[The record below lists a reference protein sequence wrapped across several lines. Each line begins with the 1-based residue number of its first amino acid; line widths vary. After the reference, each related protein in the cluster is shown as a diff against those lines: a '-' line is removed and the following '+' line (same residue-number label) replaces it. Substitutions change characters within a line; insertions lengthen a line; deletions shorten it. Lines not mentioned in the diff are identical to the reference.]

1 MTEFETVTSNDIKNS
16 LMIGNQEEIRNR
28 ETTYLTTLSSIAH
41 GVLEINQDI
50 PRAKLSDDEVREL
63 DSKLYDYKSTIRD
76 YLRKAWIETDFDRQ
90 TMHRQ
95 GNVLWARQKS
105 ARDDLIKKLNNAGKK
120 IGKAHSFIKQ
130 NKRSSNLDSGTK
142 FIKMLESQIEIVGG
156 YQYLVGINCYPFTR
170 YGGKSTNSAEYRVL
184 NSKFKNFTT
193 LGLPTIAE
201 YKAIE
206 RKWISEDWRSLTWS
220 DICMDSGYDYSENAD
235 KIQKL
240 HNLTNIHH
248 SVTKN
253 GYVAYYRDLF
263 DMKKGREIVT
273 TFGKYLS
280 RFREIL
286 RLDESQIKNMADN
299 FISLHAGFDDLKLQ
313 YINGRCANDEN
324 SILKQQEK
332 WERAYSSA
340 STSSKYGENLHS
352 CMTDK
357 KAVRVYANPKSY
369 LRLAILTDDEGKI
382 HARCIV
388 RDDEYKGYIRIY
400 PPNTESKLGNY
411 LKQKLSAD
419 GYSKRVNLNG
429 IFLDADYLSD
439 WDSYRAPY
447 IDGQSCSELGDK
459 WCYANFIKI
468 DDREYL
474 HIDSSYETDYYLEN
488 TNGRSYQDSD
498 EEDEDDEDRSY
509 CERCDDSF
517 PSDDSYW
524 TDDTCYC
531 YSCYSEYVRETI
543 EPVLIST
550 EVEGTLSDTTCTGKV
565 YHDDHIIDQ
574 GWTYRV
580 TDSFADHHHVY
591 MDSNLTSVRFELIMN
606 VAGFVVPKFL
616 NPEFY
621 NLVRP
626 FHHRFTSR
634 SVYNYVAN
642 EQHTRFSGLK
652 YWSKHIDLLSTEFG
666 YFPTKRTWDIFE
678 NLEMREIE
686 GRRLRRPKILVGKEY
701 NAFCKMADV
710 KDLHPN
716 DFEQVDYPMYIKD
729 ETTIVEE
736 KPIEDKKTTLV
747 SDRKI
752 DYAHVNRIKTLPN
765 GLTCQIDNPDF
776 IYLP

>member
-1 MTEFETVTSNDIKNS
+1 MTEYETVTSNDIKNS
-16 LMIGNQEEIRNR
+16 LKIGNQKETRNR

-41 GVLEINQDI
+41 GVLEINKDI

-63 DSKLYDYKSTIRD
+63 DSKLYDYKSTIRE
-76 YLRKAWIETDFDRQ
+76 YLRRAWIETDFDRQ

-105 ARDDLIKKLNNAGKK
+105 ARDDLISKLNKAGKR

-142 FIKMLESQIEIVGG
+142 FIEMLKSQIEIVGG
-156 YQYLVGINCYPFTR
+156 YQYLVGINCYPITR
-170 YGGKSTNSAEYRVL
+170 YGGKNINNAENRVL
-184 NSKFKNFTT
+184 NSRFKNFTT
-193 LGLPTIAE
+193 LGLPTVAE

-206 RKWISEDWRSLTWS
+206 RKWSTEDWRGLTWS
-220 DICMDSGYDYSENAD
+220 DICMDSGYEFSDNAD
-235 KIQKL
+235 KIQQL

-248 SVTKN
+248 SVTKS

-280 RFREIL
+280 RYRDFL
-286 RLDESQIKNMADN
+286 GLDESQIKNMADN
-299 FISLHAGFDDLKLQ
+299 FLSLHAGFDDLKLQ

-324 SILKQQEK
+324 SILKQQER
-332 WERAYSSA
+332 WERAYSSYC
-340 STSSKYGENLHS
+340 SSSKYGENVHS

-357 KAVRVYANPKSY
+357 KAVRIYANPKSY
-369 LRLAILTDDEGKI
+369 LRLAILTDEEGKI

-388 RDDEYKGYIRIY
+388 RDDEHRGYIRLY
-400 PPNTESKLGNY
+400 PHATESKLGNY

-419 GYSKRVNLNG
+419 GYNKKVNLNG
-429 IFLDADYLSD
+429 IYLDADYLSD
-439 WDSYRAPY
+439 WDCYRAPY

-459 WCYANFIKI
+459 WCYANFVKI

-474 HIDSSYETDYYLEN
+474 HIDSDYETDYYLEN

-498 EEDEDDEDRSY
+498 DEDEDEERSY
-509 CERCDDSF
+509 CERCDESM

-543 EPVLIST
+543 EPVLISKD
-550 EVEGTLSDTTCTGKV
+550 VEGTLSDTIATGKV
-565 YHDDHIIDQ
+565 YHDDHIIDH
-574 GWTYRV
+574 GTTYKV
-580 TDSFADHHHVY
+580 VDSFADYHYVY
-591 MDSNLTSVRFELIMN
+591 VDSNLTKARFDLYMN
-606 VAGFVVPKFL
+606 VAGFVVPNFL

-621 NLVRP
+621 NLERP
-626 FHHRFTSR
+626 FNQRFDPY

-642 EQHTRFSGLK
+642 EHQTKFSGLK

-666 YFPTKRTWDIFE
+666 YFPTIKTWAIFKDLRMRT
-678 NLEMREIE
+678 IE
-686 GRRLRRPKILVGKEY
+686 DRKLRRPKIFAGKEY
-701 NAFCKMADV
+701 NAFCKLADV
-710 KDLHPN
+710 KDLHPH

-729 ETTIVEE
+729 ELTIVEQ
-736 KPIEDKKTTLV
+736 KPIENRTTTLV
-747 SDRKI
+747 SDRKV
-752 DYAHVNRIKTLPN
+752 DYVHVNRIKTLPD
-765 GLTCQIDNPDF
+765 GMTCQIDNPDF